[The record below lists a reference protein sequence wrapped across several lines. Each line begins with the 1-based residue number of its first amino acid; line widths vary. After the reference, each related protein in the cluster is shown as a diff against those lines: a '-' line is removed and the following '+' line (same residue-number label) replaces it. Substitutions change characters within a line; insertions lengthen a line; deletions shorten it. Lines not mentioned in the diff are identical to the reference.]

1 MRYEFATS
9 DVLSGFSKMI
19 GLTVMVAI
27 AKPMKVTIAANTRS
41 VISKVRIA
49 LTMLTAPDVLLR

>member
-1 MRYEFATS
+1 
-9 DVLSGFSKMI
+9 MI

-49 LTMLTAPDVLLR
+49 LNMLTAPDVLLR